1 MNLEE
6 SYFRGHKPGNA
17 LSIKEKCLNT
27 YFNSLCVNPS
37 LLTLLECKCNTHLV
51 SHTSIPVTFGYL
63 FTTQINFRITTQ
75 EFTFSQTITKAFV

>member
-37 LLTLLECKCNTHLV
+37 LLTLLDCKCNTHLV
-51 SHTSIPVTFGYL
+51 SHRPF
-63 FTTQINFRITTQ
+63 Q
-75 EFTFSQTITKAFV
+75 